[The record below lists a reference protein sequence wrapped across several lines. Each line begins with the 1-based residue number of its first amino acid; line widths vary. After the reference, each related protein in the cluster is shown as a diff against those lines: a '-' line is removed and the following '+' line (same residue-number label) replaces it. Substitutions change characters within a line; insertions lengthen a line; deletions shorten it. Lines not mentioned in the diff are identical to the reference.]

1 MTRIRNPRLLLAALG
16 VLLVLAAIPVTA
28 FVIIPQFA
36 QSTLHEPA
44 PVAASPPQPSPAQ
57 ASPTTGTATSTTPIP
72 TGPRELASG
81 QLRRIDAVHYG
92 TGRVSVIEAGGTRYV
107 RFEDVEIAAAPNLY
121 VYLSDRRD
129 GATGSYV
136 DLGPL
141 KATRG
146 SFNQEITG
154 PVDLSKT
161 GSVVLWCRAFNV
173 TVTYAALEIAQG

>member
-1 MTRIRNPRLLLAALG
+1 MRRLLLAAVG

-44 PVAASPPQPSPAQ
+44 PAVAEQSQPT
-57 ASPTTGTATSTTPIP
+57 PTLATTPDTSDATP
-72 TGPRELASG
+72 RATPGGPHELAAG
-81 QLRRIDAVHYG
+81 TLRRIDTVHYG
-92 TGRVSVIEAGGTRYV
+92 KGRVAVIEVAGARYV

-129 GATGSYV
+129 GATGSYT
-136 DLGPL
+136 DLGPV

-146 SFNQEITG
+146 SFNQEIPTSA
-154 PVDLSKT
+154 DLSRV
-161 GSVVLWCRAFNV
+161 GSVVLWCRAFSV
-173 TVTYAALEIAQG
+173 TVTYAPLETAQA

>member
-1 MTRIRNPRLLLAALG
+1 MTRIGRPRLLLAALA

-44 PVAASPPQPSPAQ
+44 PVAASPKQSSPTL
-57 ASPTTGTATSTTPIP
+57 ASPTSGTVTSTTPLP
-72 TGPRELASG
+72 TGPRELATGSL
-81 QLRRIDAVHYG
+81 QRIDTVHYG
-92 TGRVSVIEAGGTRYV
+92 TGKVTVIETGGTRYV
-107 RFEDVEIAAAPNLY
+107 RFEGVEIAAAPNLY

-129 GATGSYV
+129 GATGNYV

-146 SFNQEITG
+146 SFNQEITA
-154 PVDLSKT
+154 PVDLSKV

-173 TVTYAALEIAQG
+173 TVTYAPLETTQG

>member
-1 MTRIRNPRLLLAALG
+1 MTRIRRPRLLLAA
-16 VLLVLAAIPVTA
+16 VAALLVLAAIPVTA

-44 PVAASPPQPSPAQ
+44 PVAAESPKPRPTL
-57 ASPTTGTATSTTPIP
+57 ASPTGAPSTAPTPGA
-72 TGPRELASG
+72 GPRELASG
-81 QLRRIDAVHYG
+81 SLRRIDTVHYG
-92 TGRVSVIEAGGTRYV
+92 TGKVTVVDTGGARYV

-129 GATGSYV
+129 GATGTYV

-146 SFNQEITG
+146 SFNQEITS
-154 PVDLSKT
+154 PVDVSKV

-173 TVTYAALEIAQG
+173 TVTYAPLETTQG

>member
-1 MTRIRNPRLLLAALG
+1 MTRIRRPRLLLGALA

-44 PVAASPPQPSPAQ
+44 PVAAGPPQPSGAL
-57 ASPTTGTATSTTPIP
+57 ASPGTGVATAATPTP
-72 TGPRELASG
+72 TGPRVLAAG
-81 QLRRIDAVHYG
+81 GLQRIDTVHYG
-92 TGRVSVIEAGGTRYV
+92 SGQVSIVDAGGTRYV
-107 RFEDVEIAAAPNLY
+107 RFEGVDISAAPNLY

-129 GATGSYV
+129 GATGNYV

-141 KATRG
+141 KATKG
-146 SFNQEITG
+146 SFNQEITA
-154 PVDLSKT
+154 PVDVSKI

-173 TVTYAALEIAQG
+173 TVTYAPLETTHL